1 MRAPTA
7 RELDYSRAVGA
18 RPTGD
23 LTGQGAGHDPM
34 AETAGTKADDRN
46 QRERALLERIARK
59 DRHAISELYRAYHPR
74 LFKFVFALTRS
85 YSSADELVNDIMLI
99 VWQKAATF
107 RGDSKVS
114 TWIFGIAYRQALRS
128 VTRRRKTYPQACTGE
143 TACDDSVDIEMQDWV
158 WRGLHTLPHPQRMSM
173 VLVFY
178 YGLSYSE
185 TAEITGCSVNT
196 VKTRMFHARRKL
208 REYLTD
214 SAIADV
220 TGDGRHHG

>member
-1 MRAPTA
+1 
-7 RELDYSRAVGA
+7 
-18 RPTGD
+18 
-23 LTGQGAGHDPM
+23 M
-34 AETAGTKADDRN
+34 ADSGGTKADDRN
-46 QRERALLERIARK
+46 QRELALLKRIVRK
-59 DRHAISELYRAYHPR
+59 DRHAISELYRIYHAR
-74 LFKFVFALTRS
+74 LFKFVFGLTHS
-85 YSSADELVNDIMLI
+85 YTSADELVNDIMLI
-99 VWQKAATF
+99 VWQQAATF

-128 VTRRRKTYPQACTGE
+128 VTRGKKTLPQQACTGE
-143 TACDDSVDIEMQDWV
+143 TACDDSVDIEMQDWI

-208 REYLTD
+208 REYLAD
-214 SAIADV
+214 SAIANAA
-220 TGDGRHHG
+220 GDGRHHG